1 MHTYIHANIHKYISM
16 YTNTYTPRQFT
27 ELAILIIDSRACV
40 KSVRCGPH
48 MDSRLQDVKL
58 SG

>member
-1 MHTYIHANIHKYISM
+1 M